1 MTGAGRPLGASVQ
14 AMTGAIAASWL
25 GEVVHNALSL
35 PATVLLGPETLGPGA
50 VSVLLAAAYARRPRS
65 RIVQAVLLAWSLLNL
80 VVGGVLSV
88 LPIELFPFV
97 PDQSVRHYA
106 AHALY
111 ALTQVPLVWC
121 SIRALRAGRKRRGTA
136 LAGAVRRE

>member
-1 MTGAGRPLGASVQ
+1 
-14 AMTGAIAASWL
+14 MTGAIAASWL

-35 PATVLLGPETLGPGA
+35 SAAVLLGPETLGPGA
-50 VSVLLAAAYARRPRS
+50 VSVLLAVAYARRPRS
-65 RIVQAVLLAWSLLNL
+65 RIVQALLLAWGLLNL
-80 VVGGVLSV
+80 VIGGVLSV

-106 AHALY
+106 ARALY

-121 SIRALRAGRKRRGTA
+121 SIRALRAGRERGT
-136 LAGAVRRE
+136 LAEPQDVVASDISDRDIMCRPRS

>member
-1 MTGAGRPLGASVQ
+1 M
-14 AMTGAIAASWL
+14 
-25 GEVVHNALSL
+25 
-35 PATVLLGPETLGPGA
+35 
-50 VSVLLAAAYARRPRS
+50 RRPRI
-65 RIVQAVLLAWSLLNL
+65 RIIQAALLAWALLNL
-80 VVGGVLSV
+80 VIGGVLSV

-111 ALTQVPLVWC
+111 ALAQVPLVWC
-121 SIRALRAGRKRRGTA
+121 SVRTLRAGRERGT